1 MASLQ
6 SKFEDIGNCYVRQCL
21 NNFLRVIKATYIVFP
36 SGIVHFV
43 IYLFCM
49 QSMLIC
55 RMLRDF
61 FDGLWGCGCV
71 GGGKPEGEGRRRRGT

>member
-1 MASLQ
+1 MSV
-6 SKFEDIGNCYVRQCL
+6 FEH
-21 NNFLRVIKATYIVFP
+21 FFRVIKATYIVFP

-61 FDGLWGCGCV
+61 FDGLWVCECV
-71 GGGKPEGEGRRRRGT
+71 RGGKPDGEGSKGERGGVLEGKI